1 MNATASIHSF
11 NPLRSRWT
19 LAPAE
24 ELPYEA
30 LEVRLRES
38 EERFRGMFQEAPV
51 ACHEIDRDGIVLR
64 VNQAECRLL
73 GFEQEQMLGRCIW
86 NFIAPEEREK
96 GREVIRHMM
105 AGESAF
111 LTAEREYCR
120 QDGTGLTLEIH
131 STTIRNAAGQIVGVR
146 SFLLDVTERKR
157 AQQALQSQAEELAR
171 SNAELGEF
179 AYVASHDL
187 QEPLR
192 KILAFGDRLK
202 NKHAGALST
211 EGRDYL
217 ERMQNA
223 AGRMQTLINDLLSL
237 SRVTNQHQP
246 LTPVD
251 LADVVRMVASDL
263 EARLSQV
270 NGKVELGALPII
282 VADRGQM
289 AQLFQNLIGNGLKF
303 SKPGQ
308 PPVVKVH
315 GELLNG
321 PQGGGDICQIVVEDD
336 GIGFDEK
343 YLDRIFRVFQ
353 RLHGRTEYEGTG
365 IGLAICRKI
374 VERHDGSIT
383 ARSAPG
389 MGAQFIIT
397 LPYRPR
403 SEETA

>member
-1 MNATASIHSF
+1 MSATASLHSF
-11 NPLRSRWT
+11 NPLRSQRT
-19 LAPAE
+19 LAPVFEE
-24 ELPYEA
+24 ELPHQA
-30 LEVRLRES
+30 LEERLRES
-38 EERFRGMFQEAPV
+38 EERFRGMFQDAPV

-64 VNQAECRLL
+64 VNQAECKLL
-73 GFEQEQMLGRCIW
+73 GFQQEEMLGRCIW
-86 NFIAPEEREK
+86 DFIAPDARER
-96 GREVIRHMM
+96 GREVIRRLM

-111 LTAEREYCR
+111 LTTEREYSR
-120 QDGTGLTLEIH
+120 QDGAELTLEIH
-131 STTIRNAAGQIVGVR
+131 STTIRNAAGQIIGVR

-157 AQQALQSQAEELAR
+157 AQQALQSQAEDLAR

-202 NKHAGALST
+202 NKHAEALSA

-237 SRVTNQHQP
+237 SRVTNHHQP
-246 LTPVD
+246 FAAVD
-251 LADVVRMVASDL
+251 LVDVIQTVVSDL
-263 EARLSQV
+263 ETRLSQV

-303 SKPGQ
+303 SKPQ
-308 PPVVKVH
+308 HPPVVKIY
-315 GELLNG
+315 GELLND
-321 PQGGGDICQIVVEDD
+321 GGNDTCQIVVEDN

-374 VERHDGSIT
+374 VERHGGSIT
-383 ARSAPG
+383 ASSTPG
-389 MGAQFIIT
+389 MGAKFIVR
-397 LPYRPR
+397 LPYRPL
-403 SEETA
+403 SEETR